1 MEDFEGDLSKNLDI
15 VRDINLKLGNDNF
28 KLNGIGEY
36 IENLKT
42 ENKKIKKKYSTL
54 KEKIKD
60 ILLNYQEIEEE
71 NPSSEYLTMS
81 LENLITEFEN
91 CIKNLAEENEELN
104 ENCIENLDEEN
115 KELNDKIEKI
125 KNEVIEILLICEETP
140 KNDILDNLIFLKRKL
155 HYNFSLFNI
164 LYIFCYTIF
173 YFYIFYNFNYNNI
186 YIYILFLLI
195 IVYTFI

>member
-28 KLNGIGEY
+28 KLNDIGEY
-36 IENLKT
+36 IENLNT
-42 ENKKIKKKYSTL
+42 ENK
-54 KEKIKD
+54 
-60 ILLNYQEIEEE
+60 
-71 NPSSEYLTMS
+71 
-81 LENLITEFEN
+81 
-91 CIKNLAEENEELN
+91 
-104 ENCIENLDEEN
+104 
-115 KELNDKIEKI
+115 KI

>member
-36 IENLKT
+36 I
-42 ENKKIKKKYSTL
+42 
-54 KEKIKD
+54 
-60 ILLNYQEIEEE
+60 
-71 NPSSEYLTMS
+71 
-81 LENLITEFEN
+81 
-91 CIKNLAEENEELN
+91 KNLTEENEELN

-173 YFYIFYNFNYNNI
+173 YFY
-186 YIYILFLLI
+186 
-195 IVYTFI
+195 

>member
-125 KNEVIEILLICEETP
+125 KNEVIEILLICEETQ
-140 KNDILDNLIFLKRKL
+140 KNDILVNLIF
-155 HYNFSLFNI
+155 YTFFVILFFTFIFFII
-164 LYIFCYTIF
+164 LIIIIYTYIY
-173 YFYIFYNFNYNNI
+173 YFY
-186 YIYILFLLI
+186 
-195 IVYTFI
+195 